1 MNSRERLSRLFAGKE
16 IDRVP
21 VWLLFPYHRIG
32 CYVDV
37 YEQPSYQDIVEVKEN
52 YTDIFDRRGFPIGFC
67 LNSSLKIKYDVIEE
81 KQDGKIIRKTTV
93 SYEDTVLTGV
103 VVDSGEGGAS
113 RIEYMVKDI
122 EDLEKIL
129 EMPYQAPRPDLTQF
143 FKEKEEL
150 GDRGLMMASTGD
162 PLGILY
168 SLCKIEDFA
177 IWTLTEKDRLLHFL
191 DVMYERYLDF
201 YEYLL
206 ENGVGPVYF
215 IVGSEFAGPP
225 VVSPTNFNDLST
237 RYVKGIVDKIR
248 SYGMYSIVHY
258 HGFLKDILQ
267 GMKEINPDALHTIE
281 APPVG
286 NCTISEAREVLGDM
300 ILIGNIQ
307 YDELRSKTPEE
318 MEEMVKEVLE
328 EGKSGRFILSP
339 TAGPYEKE
347 LSPRMQENYLKF
359 MKAGLKYGKLD

>member
-1 MNSRERLSRLFAGKE
+1 MNSKERLLRLFNGEK
-16 IDRVP
+16 IDRIP
-21 VWLLFPYHRIG
+21 VWLLFPYHRLG

-37 YEQPSYQDIVEVKEN
+37 YNEPSYKEIVKVKEK
-52 YTDIFDRRGFPIGFC
+52 YTDIFDRRSFPAGFC
-67 LNSSLKIKYDVIEE
+67 LSASPEINVDVVS
-81 KQDGKIIRKTTV
+81 KKKNGKLIQTTTA
-93 SYEDTVLTGV
+93 SYKDIVLRGE
-103 VVDSGEGGAS
+103 VVDSGEGVPS
-113 RIEYMVKDI
+113 RTEYMVNSID
-122 EDLEKIL
+122 DLEKIL
-129 EMPYQAPRPDLTQF
+129 EMPYKPPQPDLSSF
-143 FKEKEEL
+143 FKEEKEL
-150 GDRGLMMASTGD
+150 GDRGVMMASTGD

-168 SLCKIEDFA
+168 HLCKIEDFA
-177 IWTLTEKDRLLHFL
+177 IWTLTEKDKLMDFL
-191 DVMYERYLDF
+191 DVMYERYLKF

-225 VVSPTNFNDLST
+225 VVSPSNFNDLCT

-248 SYGMYSIVHY
+248 SYGMYSIIHY
-258 HGFLKDILQ
+258 HGFLKDILG

-286 NCTISEAREVLGDM
+286 NCTIAQAREALGDM

-307 YDELRSKTPEE
+307 YDDLRSKTPVQI
-318 MEEMVKEVLE
+318 EEMVKEVLA

-347 LSPRMQENYLKF
+347 LSPQMQENYLRF
-359 MKAGLKYGKLD
+359 MKSGAEHGRLG

>member
-1 MNSRERLSRLFAGKE
+1 MNSKERLTRLFAAEE

-21 VWLLFPYHRIG
+21 VWLLYPYHSVDY
-32 CYVDV
+32 YVDV
-37 YEQPSYQDIVEVKEN
+37 YQEQSHKKIVAVKER
-52 YTDIFDRRGFPIGFC
+52 YTDIFDRRNFPTGFC
-67 LNSSLKIKYDVIEE
+67 LSTSPDIRIDVEEE
-81 KQDGKIIRKTTV
+81 KEDGKTIRKTKV
-93 SYEDTVLTGV
+93 SYKDIELTGK

-113 RIEYMVKDI
+113 RIEYLVKDI

-129 EMPYQAPRPDLTQF
+129 EMPYQPPLPDLTQF

-168 SLCKIEDFA
+168 HLCKIEDFA
-177 IWTLTEKDRLLHFL
+177 IWTLTEKDKLINFL

-201 YEYLL
+201 YDYLL
-206 ENGVGPVYF
+206 ENGVGTVYF
-215 IVGSEFAGPP
+215 IVGAEFAGPP
-225 VVSPTNFNDLST
+225 VVSPANFNDLCT

-258 HGFLKDILQ
+258 HGLLKDILH

-286 NCTISEAREVLGDM
+286 NCTISQAREVLGDM

-307 YDELRSKTPEE
+307 YDDLRSKTPDQI
-318 MEEMVKEVLE
+318 EEMVKEVLE

-347 LSPRMQENYLKF
+347 LSPRMQENYLRF
-359 MKAGLKYGKLD
+359 MKAGVKYGKL